1 MADSH
6 PHLLVGNSLAVL
18 VAAHELVQRGRPVTL
33 LTDGK
38 PLGGHFA
45 GLTLEGRAFD
55 VGMVMLERPGV
66 VPAASPAIDYHAA
79 RRNDWTRFAGDVAAW
94 MDERIAPRRAPTP
107 TVQAQGASGP
117 DYLIANRLELLAGSG
132 AGADAP
138 PAADDA
144 RHARHKVDGAPYDT
158 MSYAE
163 AAALHHGAD
172 WHARWIEPFVHKL
185 LDCGSD
191 AFLARYHRAGWVP
204 LFWPGTLDAARRG
217 ERTGLPEYPF
227 HTTAD
232 GFVGG
237 VAARLAAAVEA
248 APGSRLLRA
257 PLQGLAFEAGRWQAW
272 SEDGRFESA
281 TLALGLAPDRA
292 HGLFGLPPLEPQRA
306 ASVVLL
312 FALVRADAIGRPLGC
327 HMVVDAP
334 YAAYRLTD
342 QDALAGLD
350 PAWHRVVIE
359 ASPRLLAER
368 AGSDDPAALQ
378 RVLADELRTLM
389 VVEEPDALRPLKCLT
404 ARNALVLPT
413 AQAVA
418 AARYTPLALAQA
430 VPGARLTGNLL
441 GYGVA
446 SFNDQVVQGLQIAQ
460 DFLA

>member
-1 MADSH
+1 MADSSS
-6 PHLLVGNSLAVL
+6 PLLVGNSLAVL
-18 VAAHELVQRGRPVTL
+18 VAAHELVRRGRAVTL

-45 GLTLEGRAFD
+45 GMTLDGHAFD
-55 VGMVMLERPGV
+55 VGMVMLERPAQAGAV
-66 VPAASPAIDYHAA
+66 GAPIDYRPAV
-79 RRNDWTRFAGDVAAW
+79 RNDWTRFAGDVAAW

-107 TVQAQGASGP
+107 TVQVGGTSGP

-132 AGADAP
+132 PGADAP
-138 PAADDA
+138 PAAADP
-144 RHARHKVDGAPYDT
+144 RHARHKVDGAPYET

-185 LDCGSD
+185 LDAGSGD
-191 AFLARYHRAGWVP
+191 FLARYHRAGWVP
-204 LFWPGTLDAARRG
+204 LYWPETLDAARRG
-217 ERTGLPEYPF
+217 ERTGLAEYPF
-227 HTTAD
+227 HTPAD

-237 VAARLAAAVEA
+237 VVARLAAAVA
-248 APGSRLLRA
+248 QAPGSRLSRA

-272 SEDGRFESA
+272 SDDGRFDSPA
-281 TLALGLAPDRA
+281 LALGLAPERA
-292 HGLFGLPPLEPQRA
+292 HGLLGLPPQEPQRA

-327 HMVVDAP
+327 HMVLDAP

-359 ASPRLLAER
+359 ASPRLLAAR

-378 RVLADELRTLM
+378 AVLADELRTLM

-418 AARYTPLALAQA
+418 RARYTPLALAQA

-460 DFLA
+460 EFA